1 MQTEPIEPLQ
11 ATVRRLSRPAMHD
24 AFDSTPAAGPTQAPR
39 LARCEDA
46 PRASAPG
53 ARNEAFT
60 GWANRAWRPAQADAG
75 RRRMQTAPAG
85 DMAMSAQ
92 VVRAREFVG
101 PAVVQALACLEPG
114 VRVVDAAI
122 AGSGGCPYAP
132 GASGHA
138 ATEDVVYMLQ
148 GSGME
153 TDTDLVARGRA
164 GFRPSQHRGRRGGK
178 AERARGTA

>member
-1 MQTEPIEPLQ
+1 MQTEPIEPCQ

-24 AFDSTPAAGPTQAPR
+24 SRPIAGPTQDPR
-39 LARCEDA
+39 RARCEDA
-46 PRASAPG
+46 PRAAAP
-53 ARNEAFT
+53 AAWNEAFT
-60 GWANRAWRPAQADAG
+60 AEADRAWRPAQADAG
-75 RRRMQTAPAG
+75 HRRMQPAPAG
-85 DMAMSAQ
+85 DMAVSAW
-92 VVRAREFVG
+92 VVRAHDVVG
-101 PAVVQALACLEPG
+101 QAVVQALACLESG

-164 GFRPSQHRGRRGGK
+164 GFRPSQRRGRPGGK